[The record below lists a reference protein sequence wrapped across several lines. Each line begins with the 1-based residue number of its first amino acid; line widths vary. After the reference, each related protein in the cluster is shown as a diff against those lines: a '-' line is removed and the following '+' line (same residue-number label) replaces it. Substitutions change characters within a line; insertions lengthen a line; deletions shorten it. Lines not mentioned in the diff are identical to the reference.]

1 MPCFRA
7 DRQPNGRVESAPAAL
22 TAAGRE
28 KLGGVDVTLLG
39 TGAPQGLPRPGCPCA
54 ACATAVGD
62 GARAATALLVDG
74 VLLIDLTPG
83 PAFAAARAGR
93 SLAGVRQVLLS
104 HPHDGPAMEVPAG
117 LPQPGRVADGRE
129 LALLDGHRVRAVAV
143 DIPGTG
149 YEISGTDGERLL
161 YLPPGA
167 APAGLPGGTGRAAG
181 GGDRGQGGAGPY
193 DLVLLDVLERPD
205 ALARLRAGGL
215 VDAATDVVAVHVDH
229 GVPPGPELHRRLA
242 AVGARAVADGSA
254 LVVGEYH
261 AVPDL
266 PRRTL
271 VLGGAR
277 SGKSVEAERRLAAF
291 PDVVYVATGGTR
303 DGDEDWAQRVSLHR
317 ERRPGS
323 WRTVETCDLVPLLEA
338 GRPGKAAAP
347 AGQEAAGAGRDA
359 GAVWPGVEAAGPG
372 ADAAGAVAG
381 SGAGRAVDAS
391 PLLIDCLA
399 LWLTHVMDEV
409 GAWDD
414 ETWEAGGRQALRE
427 RTDALVAAV
436 RATPRPVVA
445 VSNEVG
451 SGVVPATPAGRRFR
465 DELGRLN
472 AAFAAECEQVLLVV
486 AGQALALRG

>member
-1 MPCFRA
+1 M
-7 DRQPNGRVESAPAAL
+7 EL
-22 TAAGRE
+22 
-28 KLGGVDVTLLG
+28 TLLG

-62 GARAATALLVDG
+62 AARAATALLIDG
-74 VLLIDLTPG
+74 ALLIDLTPG

-93 SLAGVRQVLLS
+93 SLTGVRQVLLS
-104 HPHDGPAMEVPAG
+104 HPHDGPVLEVPAG

-143 DIPGTG
+143 DVPGTG
-149 YEISGTDGERLL
+149 YEITGGGGERLL

-167 APAGLPGGTGRAAG
+167 APAGLGNGTAAG
-181 GGDRGQGGAGPY
+181 GGYEAMGGSGPY
-193 DLVLLDVLERPD
+193 DLVLLDVLGRPD
-205 ALARLRAGGL
+205 ALARLRASGA
-215 VDAATDVVAVHVDH
+215 VDAATDVVAVHLDH
-229 GVPPGPELHRRLA
+229 DVPPGPELHRRLA
-242 AVGARAVADGSA
+242 AAGARAVPDGGT
-254 LVVGEYH
+254 LLVGEYH

-277 SGKSVEAERRLAAF
+277 SGKSAEAERRLAAF
-291 PDVVYVATGGTR
+291 PDVLYVATGGTR
-303 DGDEDWAQRVSLHR
+303 DGDAEWAERVSLHR

-323 WRTVETCDLVPLLEA
+323 WRTAETCDLVPLLTD
-338 GRPGKAAAP
+338 GGL
-347 AGQEAAGAGRDA
+347 RDA
-359 GAVWPGVEAAGPG
+359 SGGPVHGPVREPGTGRR
-372 ADAAGAVAG
+372 AG
-381 SGAGRAVDAS
+381 SGGDDGAMRVFDSS

-414 ETWEAGGRQALRE
+414 ATWEATGRRALRE

-436 RATPRPVVA
+436 RATHRPVVA

-451 SGVVPATPAGRRFR
+451 SGVVPATAAGRRFR

-472 AAFAAECEQVLLVV
+472 AAFGAECEQLLLVV
-486 AGQALALRG
+486 AGQPLALRG